1 MLRSIVPK
9 TLSANFQVLKKEDY
23 LNLFKDFD
31 TLLKIDHI
39 SDLELTDF
47 NGWEFN
53 LEAYQRALELELNGE
68 FDRALKLYKEIKIQ
82 ADIERVKAM
91 KAELYKEVREG
102 EKHLVFQNIK
112 DIFVDE
118 K

>member
-1 MLRSIVPK
+1 
-9 TLSANFQVLKKEDY
+9 VLKKEDY

-53 LEAYQRALELELNGE
+53 LEAYQRALEHELAGE
-68 FDRALKLYKEIKIQ
+68 FDKALKIYKENKIT
-82 ADIERVKAM
+82 ADIDRVNALKQ
-91 KAELYKEVREG
+91 ELFKEVKDG
-102 EKHLVFQNIK
+102 EKHLFMQNVK
-112 DIFVDE
+112 DILIDNNE
-118 K
+118 